1 MKIER
6 EYLIEASSALNALR
20 REIRWKPGKDEKH
33 LEKRKAMGHL
43 PKHSSLED
51 YNTLINKLIRDDSNI
66 VYLYEFKME
75 RYYAVKGNIQGI
87 DWIVIFGKDGM
98 METAFPPREIDSYI
112 KRRGFRP
119 LGKIKEVVRWKRKK
133 GC

>member
-1 MKIER
+1 
-6 EYLIEASSALNALR
+6 
-20 REIRWKPGKDEKH
+20 
-33 LEKRKAMGHL
+33 MGHL

-87 DWIVIFGKDGM
+87 DWIVIF
-98 METAFPPREIDSYI
+98 
-112 KRRGFRP
+112 
-119 LGKIKEVVRWKRKK
+119 W
-133 GC
+133 